1 MRRKEKSLAGME
13 AVDRVILKVIE
24 MEILFVL
31 LVKLAQLHLEI
42 ATTLS

>member
-24 MEILFVL
+24 MEILFVH
-31 LVKLAQLHLEI
+31 LVKLAQLHLET